1 MTQYNQFELEQ
12 SKTQLRAMLT
22 KCQNALKKME
32 DNGNPRSRTTL
43 LQNRIQAL
51 KLALALID
59 EQLET

>member
-1 MTQYNQFELEQ
+1 
-12 SKTQLRAMLT
+12 MLT

-59 EQLET
+59 EQLAT

>member
-12 SKTQLRAMLT
+12 SKTQLRSMLT